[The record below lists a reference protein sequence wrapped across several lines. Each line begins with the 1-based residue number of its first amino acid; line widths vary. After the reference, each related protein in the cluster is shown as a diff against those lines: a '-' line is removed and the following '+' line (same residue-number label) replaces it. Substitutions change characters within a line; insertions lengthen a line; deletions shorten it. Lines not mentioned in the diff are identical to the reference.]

1 MTYIDA
7 YGLVAL
13 LANEP
18 AAAQVEL
25 LLRSDECRVAATN
38 LAEAVDVTARVH
50 SQALDD
56 IRGAIEPL
64 ILGNAF
70 ALAVSDEAEV
80 WLAAEIRIAH
90 YSRKDRP
97 LSMADCLLLA
107 HAELAHD
114 AIATSDP
121 GVAEVA
127 RARGLS
133 VAALPDREGNLP

>member
-1 MTYIDA
+1 MTYVDA

-18 AAAQVEL
+18 AAAQVER
-25 LLRSDECRVAATN
+25 LLRSDQCGVAAVN

-50 SQALDD
+50 LQTLDD
-56 IRGAIEPL
+56 IRAAVEPL
-64 ILGNAF
+64 ILGNAI
-70 ALAVSDEAEV
+70 ALAVSHEAEV

-90 YSRKDRP
+90 YSRRERP

-121 GVAEVA
+121 AVASVA
-127 RARGLS
+127 RARGLGI
-133 VAALPDREGNLP
+133 VPLPDREGNLP